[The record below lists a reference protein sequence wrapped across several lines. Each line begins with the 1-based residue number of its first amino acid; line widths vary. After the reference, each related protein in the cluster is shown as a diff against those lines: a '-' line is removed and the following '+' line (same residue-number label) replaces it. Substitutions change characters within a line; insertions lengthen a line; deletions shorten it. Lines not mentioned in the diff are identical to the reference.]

1 MTMATNAYKTQ
12 TGTSNKAIT
21 ELLIIGFFF
30 LSIKRMVGLPS
41 HQNPTP

>member
-21 ELLIIGFFF
+21 ELLIIGFF